1 MKNKEFFTK
10 WMKNYTVIKIMKFEI
25 DQWIKNGD

>member
-1 MKNKEFFTK
+1 MKNKEFFIK
-10 WMKNYTVIKIMKFEI
+10 WMKNYIVIKNIKFEI